1 MVLAKQLRDIFVAK
15 YIPILSRISGV
26 EVSEGVE
33 EVARLFPTS
42 DLYKWLNEAPYYE
55 LSPFAFLI
63 KAPAGKKKPKDEI
76 YVVFST
82 RKFKDKQRPVT
93 LVGIKWIGHWYIDN
107 ATDIKELNSDHWKVF
122 YGRLNELVSR
132 LIARAVAKRFPKA
145 QWWSDSRAVRLPDRQ
160 TKIHFKFTLRQ
171 LYLTFESGGGRKI
184 ETGIEL
190 PEEGDIVESLVK
202 AIVVSL
208 I

>member
-1 MVLAKQLRDIFVAK
+1 VLAKQLRDIFVTR
-15 YIPILSRISGV
+15 YIPVLSRITGV
-26 EVSEGVE
+26 EVSEGVGL
-33 EVARLFPTS
+33 VGTLFPT
-42 DLYKWLNEAPYYE
+42 LKGWLEESQCYE
-55 LSPFAFLI
+55 LVPFAFLI
-63 KAPAGKKKPKDEI
+63 RAPAGRKKPKENI

-82 RKFKDKQRPVT
+82 RKLKYNQQVET
-93 LVGIKWIGHWYIDN
+93 LIGIKGVGHWHIN
-107 ATDIKELNSDHWKVF
+107 HANDITELKSEHWKVF

-145 QWWSDSRAVRLPDRQ
+145 QWWSDSRAVRLPDRN
-160 TKIHFKFTLRQ
+160 TKIYFKFTLRQ
-171 LYLTFESGGGRKI
+171 LYITFQSGWVKKI

-190 PEEGDIVESLVK
+190 PEEGDIVESLAK

>member
-15 YIPILSRISGV
+15 YLPVLSRISGV

-33 EVARLFPTS
+33 AVARLFPTP

-55 LSPFAFLI
+55 VSTFAFLI
-63 KAPAGKKKPKDEI
+63 KAPAGKKKPKEEI

-82 RKFKDKQRPVT
+82 RKSKGKQRPVT
-93 LVGIKWIGHWYIDN
+93 LVGIRWVGHWYIDG
-107 ATDIKELNSDHWKVF
+107 ATDIKELKSEHWKVF

-145 QWWSDSRAVRLPDRQ
+145 QWWSDSRAVRLPDRN
-160 TKIHFKFTLRQ
+160 TKIYFKFTLRQ
-171 LYLTFESGGGRKI
+171 LYITFQSGWGKEI